1 MEPEKFSLR
10 RYSAIFAIIIVLVM
24 TVLDVTVVNVALP
37 VLATKFQVSD
47 SATVWVITIYQ
58 LLITM
63 LLLPLSSVGDMFS
76 YRRIFLIGVAVFTV
90 GSALCAWAPSFG
102 FLVGARAVQGLGA
115 ACVMSVNIALIRLIY
130 PAKIL
135 GRGLAL
141 NGMVI
146 A

>member
-76 YRRIFLIGVAVFTV
+76 YRRIFLIGVAVL
-90 GSALCAWAPSFG
+90 S
-102 FLVGARAVQGLGA
+102 
-115 ACVMSVNIALIRLIY
+115 LIHI
-130 PAKIL
+130 
-135 GRGLAL
+135 
-141 NGMVI
+141 
-146 A
+146 